1 MEKPPADES
10 VMLITSEGRYSFMKK
25 RVISLIMTGVM
36 SGMLLTGCGQSAQT
50 SAPAA
55 DQGAAEAPAQTATEA
70 PAAESAA
77 ATESADL
84 GEVAISF
91 YTTET
96 GKDDMYQDL
105 IKDFESKNPG
115 ITVEYIAA
123 GDDQLAAWMALYA
136 SNEGPTVS
144 LMDPINIWENQERM
158 RPLTGEAMLDNITE
172 SSLSTMT
179 FDGQVYAVPMSAA
192 GIGILYNKAVC
203 DAAVG
208 GNFDPSTIKTRSD
221 LKDLFDKIEA
231 TGVAATCLTGVNWSL
246 GAHYLC
252 QSYGE
257 AIGDTKAR
265 VDYVNSIIS
274 GDTKE
279 IENDVFNGFMDTLD
293 MMAQYNYNKNDPLV
307 GDVNLDA
314 MALAEG
320 KCGTW
325 FMGDWAW
332 TYMADLVD
340 EGAEFGLMPVPHSDD
355 ASDVT
360 NQYLPT
366 SFAKGYCVDASQNTE
381 EQQLAGLKFIEY
393 ISSDSYSEEVQAKRL
408 GQALPFKNCTA
419 TIESP
424 LGNSTANYIAAGKTV
439 DFYGTPS
446 LCPSDIWY
454 ECGAY
459 MCEYLTGACDRETLA
474 SKIDAYWGNQEP
486 RTY

>member
-1 MEKPPADES
+1 M
-10 VMLITSEGRYSFMKK
+10 RK
-25 RVISLIMTGVM
+25 RTFSLLMAGVLGV
-36 SGMLLTGCGQSAQT
+36 STLAGCGSAASTTTQSSDST
-50 SAPAA
+50 TAA
-55 DQGAAEAPAQTATEA
+55 KTTTEEKAAETTN
-70 PAAESAA
+70 AETSSEPV
-77 ATESADL
+77 T
-84 GEVAISF
+84 ISF

-105 IKDFESKNPG
+105 ISDFESKNPG

-123 GDDQLAAWMALYA
+123 GDDQLQQWMALYA
-136 SNEGPTVS
+136 SNEGPTVA
-144 LMDPINIWENQERM
+144 LMDPINIWENQDRM
-158 RPLTGEAMLDNITE
+158 RPLTGEAMLDNIE
-172 SSLSTMT
+172 EASLSTMT
-179 FDGQVYAVPMSAA
+179 FNGTVYAVPMSAA
-192 GIGILYNKAVC
+192 GIGLLYNKAVC

-208 GNFDPSTIKTRSD
+208 GDFDPSTIKTRSD

-252 QSYGE
+252 QTYGA

-265 VDYVNSIIS
+265 VDYVNSII
-274 GDTKE
+274 GGETKE
-279 IENDVFNGFMDTLD
+279 IDSEVFNGFMDTFD
-293 MMAQYNYNKNDPLV
+293 MLAQYNYNKNDPLV

-332 TYMADLVD
+332 TYMAELVGD
-340 EGAEFGLMPVPHSDD
+340 GDEFGLMPVPHSDD
-355 ASDVT
+355 ADDVT
-360 NQYLPT
+360 NQQLPT
-366 SFAKGYCVDASQNTE
+366 SYAKGYCIDASQNTE

-393 ISSDSYSEEVQAKRL
+393 ISSDSYSHEVQAKRL
-408 GQALPFKNCTA
+408 GQALPFKNCQA
-419 TIESP
+419 TIDSP
-424 LGNSTANYIAAGKTV
+424 LGKSTASYISAGKTA

-459 MCEYLTGACDRETLA
+459 MCEYLSGACDRTKLA
-474 SKIDAYWGNQEP
+474 TQIDEYWSKQDKREY
-486 RTY
+486 

>member
-1 MEKPPADES
+1 
-10 VMLITSEGRYSFMKK
+10 MKK

-36 SGMLLTGCGQSAQT
+36 GATLLAGCGNAST
-50 SAPAA
+50 NAPAA
-55 DQGAAEAPAQTATEA
+55 TADNNAPAATEAAPAATEEA
-70 PAAESAA
+70 PAAETAGA
-77 ATESADL
+77 
-84 GEVAISF
+84 EVNISF

-96 GKDDMYQDL
+96 GKDDMYQEL
-105 IKDFESKNPG
+105 ISDFESKNPG

-123 GDDQLAAWMALYA
+123 GDDQLQQWMALYA

-158 RPLTGEAMLDNITE
+158 RPLSGEAMLDNITE

-179 FDGQVYAVPMSAA
+179 FNGTVYAVPMSAA

-208 GNFDPSTIKTRSD
+208 GDFDPSSIKTRSD

-231 TGVAATCLTGVNWSL
+231 TGVAATCITGVNWSL

-274 GDTKE
+274 GETKE
-279 IENDVFNGFMDTLD
+279 IDNDVFNGFMDTLD

-332 TYMADLVD
+332 TYMAELV
-340 EGAEFGLMPVPHSDD
+340 EPGAEFGLMPVPHSDD
-355 ASDVT
+355 ANDVT

-366 SFAKGYCVDASQNTE
+366 SFAKGYCIDASQNTE

-393 ISSDSYSEEVQAKRL
+393 ISSDSYSQEVQAKRL

-424 LGNSTANYIAAGKTV
+424 LGNSTAGYIADGRTV

-459 MCEYLTGACDRETLA
+459 MCEYLTGACDRKTLA
-474 SKIDAYWGNQEP
+474 DKIDAYWANQEK
-486 RTY
+486 REY

>member
-1 MEKPPADES
+1 MKRKAIS
-10 VMLITSEGRYSFMKK
+10 ILMTVSFAAS
-25 RVISLIMTGVM
+25 ILA
-36 SGMLLTGCGQSAQT
+36 GCGQSA
-50 SAPAA
+50 APAS
-55 DQGAAEAPAQTATEA
+55 DNQSGEEVKAEETKTE
-70 PAAESAA
+70 
-77 ATESADL
+77 ESADAAST
-84 GEVAISF
+84 EPVTISF

-105 IKDFESKNPG
+105 ISDFEGKNPG

-123 GDDQLAAWMALYA
+123 GDDQLQQWMALYA

-158 RPLTGEAMLDNITE
+158 RPLTGEAMLDNVDE
-172 SSLSTMT
+172 ASLSTLT
-179 FDGQVYAVPMSAA
+179 FDGTVYAVPMSAA
-192 GIGILYNKAVC
+192 GIGLLYNKAVC

-208 GNFDPSTIKTRSD
+208 GDFDPSTIKTRSD
-221 LKDLFDKIEA
+221 LNDLFDKIEA
-231 TGVAATCLTGVNWSL
+231 TGVAATCITGVNWSL

-252 QSYGE
+252 QSYGA
-257 AIGDTKAR
+257 AIGSTEDR
-265 VDYVNSIIS
+265 VNYVNSIIS
-274 GDTKE
+274 GETKE
-279 IENDVFNGFMDTLD
+279 IDNDVFNGFMDTLD
-293 MMAQYNYNKNDPLV
+293 MMVEYNYNKNDPLV

-332 TYMADLVD
+332 TYMAELVGD
-340 EGAEFGLMPVPHSDD
+340 GDEFGLMPVPHSDD

-366 SFAKGYCVDASQNTE
+366 SYAKGYCVDASQNTE

-393 ISSDSYSEEVQAKRL
+393 ISSDSYSQETQAKRL
-408 GQALPFKNCTA
+408 GQALPFKNFTA
-419 TIESP
+419 TIDSP
-424 LGNSTANYIAAGKTV
+424 LGKSTAEYISAGKTV

-459 MCEYLTGACDRETLA
+459 MCAYITGACDREKLA
-474 SKIDAYWGNQEP
+474 ADIDTYWSNQEP

>member
-1 MEKPPADES
+1 
-10 VMLITSEGRYSFMKK
+10 MKK
-25 RVISLIMTGVM
+25 RIISLIMAGTFAAT
-36 SGMLLTGCGQSAQT
+36 MLAGCGSS
-50 SAPAA
+50 SAPATTN
-55 DQGAAEAPAQTATEA
+55 DNTDTQAEAQTQEQAEA
-70 PAAESAA
+70 PAAEEAA
-77 ATESADL
+77 EAPQ

-105 IKDFESKNPG
+105 IADFESKNPG

-158 RPLTGEAMLDNITE
+158 RPLSGEAMLDNITE

-179 FDGQVYAVPMSAA
+179 FNGTVYAVPMSAA

-231 TGVAATCLTGVNWSL
+231 TGVAATCITGVNWSL

-274 GDTKE
+274 GETKE
-279 IENDVFNGFMDTLD
+279 IDNDVFNGFMDTLD

-332 TYMADLVD
+332 TYMADLVS

-355 ASDVT
+355 ANDVT

-381 EQQLAGLKFIEY
+381 EQQLAGIKFIEY
-393 ISSDSYSEEVQAKRL
+393 ISSDSYSQEVQAKRL

-419 TIESP
+419 EIESP
-424 LGNSTANYIAAGKTV
+424 LGKSTADYIAAGKTV

-459 MCEYLTGACDRETLA
+459 MCEYLTGACDRAKLA
-474 SKIDAYWGNQEP
+474 ANIDAYWANQEP
-486 RTY
+486 REY

>member
-1 MEKPPADES
+1 
-10 VMLITSEGRYSFMKK
+10 MKRK
-25 RVISLIMTGVM
+25 VM
-36 SGMLLTGCGQSAQT
+36 SILLTASVAASMLAGCAGS
-50 SAPAA
+50 SAPASEG
-55 DQGAAEAPAQTATEA
+55 QSTEEKAEESTE
-70 PAAESAA
+70 ETQSEE
-77 ATESADL
+77 TESA
-84 GEVAISF
+84 EATSSEPVTISF

-105 IKDFESKNPG
+105 IADFQSKNPG

-123 GDDQLAAWMALYA
+123 GDDQLQQWMALYA

-158 RPLTGEAMLDNITE
+158 RPLTGEAMLDNVDE
-172 SSLSTMT
+172 GSLSTLT
-179 FDGQVYAVPMSAA
+179 FDGTVYAVPMSAA
-192 GIGILYNKAVC
+192 GIGLLYNKAVC

-208 GNFDPSTIKTRSD
+208 GDFDPSSIKTRSD
-221 LKDLFDKIEA
+221 LKELFDKIEA
-231 TGVAATCLTGVNWSL
+231 TGVAATCITGVNWSL
-246 GAHYLC
+246 GSHYLC
-252 QSYGE
+252 QTYGA
-257 AIGDTKAR
+257 AIGSTQER

-274 GDTKE
+274 GETKE
-279 IENDVFNGFMDTLD
+279 IESDVFNGFMDTLD
-293 MMAQYNYNKNDPLV
+293 MLVEYNYNKNDPLV

-325 FMGDWAW
+325 LMGDWAW
-332 TYMADLVD
+332 TYMADLVS
-340 EGAEFGLMPVPHSDD
+340 EGDEFGLMPVPHNDD
-355 ASDVT
+355 PDDVT

-366 SFAKGYCVDASQNTE
+366 SYAKGYCIDASQNTE

-393 ISSDSYSEEVQAKRL
+393 ISSDSYSQEAQAKRL
-408 GQALPFKNCTA
+408 GQALPFKNFTA

-424 LGNSTANYIAAGKTV
+424 LGNSTAEYISSGRTV

-459 MCEYLTGACDRETLA
+459 MCEYITGACDREKLA
-474 SKIDAYWGNQEP
+474 ANIDAYWANQEP
-486 RTY
+486 RQY